1 MAVGTSNRPDADPI
15 GWLLEQSHD
24 LAPAALGTAVAEAL
38 ERLGARSSCLYLVD
52 HEQMHL
58 RPFGSDPGGHRPQPV
73 NGTIAG
79 RCFALEEVVT
89 LPGDAGTRVWLPL
102 IDGTARL
109 GVLDVELTGTVEPGT
124 LAAIEDVA
132 SLAAEL
138 VVTKSQYTDMV
149 EHVRRRRPMALQAEM
164 QRGSLPPSAIVTRE
178 VAVAGILLPAYEVAG
193 DWFDYALNETELHV
207 AIIDSVGHELE
218 SSMVSHLVSSCLRNS
233 RRNGLD
239 LAEAYVVA
247 DAAVRHIFADL
258 QFATAAFGWLDLRTG
273 RFQWISAGHPR
284 PLLVRRGKVVGE
296 APGTP
301 VLPIGL
307 SGSNPVV
314 NEIALEAGDALLFY
328 TDGVTE
334 GGVRGTERFG
344 LPRLIDLL
352 GRGLMGDL
360 PIAELMRRLSLA
372 VMTHAAFE
380 LHDDMTMVLIEYR
393 NLLVA
398 AESGT
403 VPATPPG

>member
-1 MAVGTSNRPDADPI
+1 MD
-15 GWLLEQSHD
+15 
-24 LAPAALGTAVAEAL
+24 
-38 ERLGARSSCLYLVD
+38 
-52 HEQMHL
+52 
-58 RPFGSDPGGHRPQPV
+58 
-73 NGTIAG
+73 GTIAG

-102 IDGTARL
+102 VDGTARL

-132 SLAAEL
+132 FLAAEL

-193 DWFDYALNETELHV
+193 NWFDYALNGTELHV
-207 AIIDSVGHELE
+207 AIIDSVGHELK
-218 SSMVSHLVSSCLRNS
+218 SSMVSHLVSSCLRNC

-239 LAEAYVVA
+239 LAQAYVAA
-247 DAAVRHIFADL
+247 DAALRHIFADM

-273 RFQWISAGHPR
+273 RFRWICAGHPP

-307 SGSNPVV
+307 GGCNPVV
-314 NEIALEAGDALLFY
+314 NEIALEVGDALLFY

-344 LPRLIDLL
+344 L
-352 GRGLMGDL
+352 RGSSTSSAG
-360 PIAELMRRLSLA
+360 A
-372 VMTHAAFE
+372 
-380 LHDDMTMVLIEYR
+380 
-393 NLLVA
+393 
-398 AESGT
+398 
-403 VPATPPG
+403 